1 MLKLTK
7 KFQNEGLVGQD
18 PVKGFQRALD
28 RQGANVRTAA
38 VVTAS
43 CHRYPK
49 RHIMLQGIWTS
60 AMPASF
66 RLPYMLLLWAPLH
79 CAKGAVSNGTKHP
92 AL

>member
-7 KFQNEGLVGQD
+7 KFQNEGLVGED

-28 RQGANVRTAA
+28 RQGANVRFAA

-43 CHRYPK
+43 CHCYAK
-49 RHIMLQGIWTS
+49 RHSILRGTWIS
-60 AMPASF
+60 AMPASQ

-79 CAKGAVSNGTKHP
+79 YVKGAVSNGTKHP